1 MSNFLDELKKYF
13 ESTPQN
19 KILEDWA
26 KSERYDE
33 IGPTVEEFIRNS
45 QLYYVCSE
53 APDDRCLQVIVNDL
67 SPKYSSGFFLI
78 PNPSSHAK
86 CSIFNN

>member
-33 IGPTVEEFIRNS
+33 IGPT
-45 QLYYVCSE
+45 
-53 APDDRCLQVIVNDL
+53 
-67 SPKYSSGFFLI
+67 
-78 PNPSSHAK
+78 PSYIMSVQKLLMIGACK
-86 CSIFNN
+86 L